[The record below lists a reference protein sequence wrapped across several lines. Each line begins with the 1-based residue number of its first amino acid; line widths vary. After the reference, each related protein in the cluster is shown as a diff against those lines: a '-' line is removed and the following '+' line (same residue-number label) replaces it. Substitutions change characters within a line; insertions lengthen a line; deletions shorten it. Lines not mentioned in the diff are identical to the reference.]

1 MPEATVETAEPK
13 SGEAVKVMVAVKN
26 GHVAAKVD
34 CSSEEWVTLAAHN
47 LEARCAPFA
56 IEHSP
61 FWILLVQSAPYLH
74 LQGGPASAP
83 HNHPSHHPPCRQRN
97 LLEAGYIDKLVSPG
111 LIGLDRHRH

>member
-1 MPEATVETAEPK
+1 METAEATVEMPEATVETAEPE
-13 SGEAVKVMVAVKN
+13 SGEAVKAMVAEKN

-56 IEHSP
+56 IEQSP
-61 FWILLVQSAPYLH
+61 FWLLLVQSAPYLH

-83 HNHPSHHPPCRQRN
+83 HTHPSHHPP
-97 LLEAGYIDKLVSPG
+97 
-111 LIGLDRHRH
+111 

>member
-1 MPEATVETAEPK
+1 METAEATMEMPEATVETAEPE
-13 SGEAVKVMVAVKN
+13 SGEAVKAMVAVKN

-61 FWILLVQSAPYLH
+61 FCLLLVHSAPSR
-74 LQGGPASAP
+74 GGGRG
-83 HNHPSHHPPCRQRN
+83 SHGACGGEGRR
-97 LLEAGYIDKLVSPG
+97 GSV
-111 LIGLDRHRH
+111 